1 MPVALCLLMA
11 IKTPLLSL
19 PLLLLFACAGDP
31 NGDPD
36 GTGDPSGGG
45 DDIGTSTKVDGTYE
59 VTSSFDLTTSEALPG
74 IVSEIVQPLTNFSDN
89 PTGTIID
96 LIAAGD
102 TPASDL
108 IDKIPATLR
117 SILETT
123 MNNLIEDQV
132 YGGVPVLELVAD
144 YADLIATIVTDFDV
158 ITTMQ
163 VGTVDSAGNG
173 NSSHALAGFA
183 FDMDGTRMVIDTPEL
198 LDTLTT
204 ARDVA
209 VNVSLSGSSGT
220 IDIGDHNLS
229 LPIGDFAVYGLDAAI
244 QANTEFDDLGDM
256 LSGMVGCTAIA
267 ANIGDLCLG
276 FVCVVSESQLAGLC
290 ETGLDL
296 VADQIESR
304 LAAIGTAE
312 IRLVGGQASVALG
325 AKSDSTSGDA
335 VTAMEAGSWDTEFA
349 LDARSFPVQ
358 AGFEARRVD

>member
-1 MPVALCLLMA
+1 MA
-11 IKTPLLSL
+11 IKTPLITV

-31 NGDPD
+31 TVGPD
-36 GTGDPSGGG
+36 GTSDPSGDG
-45 DDIGTSTKVDGTYE
+45 DDIETSTRVAGTYE
-59 VTSSFDLTTSEALPG
+59 VTSSFDLTSSAALPP
-74 IVSEIVQPLTNFSDN
+74 IVTDIVQPLTNFSEN

-96 LIAAGD
+96 LIKASNSD
-102 TPASDL
+102 ASDL
-108 IDKIPATLR
+108 IDKIPGTLL
-117 SILETT
+117 SIFEAT
-123 MNNLIEDQV
+123 MNNLIEDKL
-132 YGGVPVLELVAD
+132 YGNVPVLEVVGD
-144 YADLIATIVTDFDV
+144 YADLAATIVTDFDV
-158 ITTMQ
+158 ITTLQ

-183 FDMDGTRMVIDTPEL
+183 FDNDGTRVVIDTPAL

-204 ARDVA
+204 AQDVA

-229 LPIGDFAVYGLDAAI
+229 MPIGDFAVYGLNAAI
-244 QANTEFDDLGDM
+244 QAKTEFDDLGGL
-256 LSGMVGCTAIA
+256 LSGMVDCTGIA

-276 FVCVVSESQLAGLC
+276 FVCVANESQVAGLC
-290 ETGLDL
+290 EFGLDL

-312 IRLVGGQASVALG
+312 IRLVGGQASVSLG
-325 AKSDSTSGDA
+325 AKSDSTAGDA